1 MKRVAQRLRDGELRV
16 VDSPEPELRA
26 TSVLVRTEASLVSAG
41 TERAKVQVGRESLLG
56 KARRRPDQVRTVLDS
71 VRQEGLGPTVQ
82 SVRARLDALSPLG
95 YSAAGRVEFVGSEVP
110 DIRPGE
116 RVACGGESAGHAE
129 LLAVP
134 GNLCVSVPDSVP
146 AEDAAFTTVGAIAMH
161 GFRQAELRL
170 GERVAVIG
178 MGLVGQLTA
187 QIARAAGCEVMGIDL
202 SPWRLELAGE
212 ALTTARLRDA
222 VTTDDHGRWDAV
234 LVTAAAPTST
244 DPASLATDLARDRGT
259 IVVVGDVKLDLDRRR
274 LYDKEL
280 VVRLARSY
288 GPGRYDREY
297 EERGLDY
304 PLPYV
309 RWTERRNMAAFVDL
323 LAGGK
328 IHVDHLVTHRFPI
341 DEARN
346 AFDLLA
352 TADERSLAIVL
363 DYPSAGD
370 EAATPACVRP
380 PQGLDTRERRT
391 GNRIGFLGAGSF
403 AQRFLIPLAREAG
416 LELDLVATSTGL
428 SAAGVAERAG
438 FGRGACSVDDLLA
451 DEALTG
457 VVVATRHDRHA
468 DLVLSALDRGL
479 GVFVEKPLCLAEEEL
494 ERIEAA
500 VSAGGGSPLMVGFNR
515 RYAPLTR
522 ELTAFLESEPGPAN
536 VFVRVNAGTLPPDH
550 WLNDPVEGGGRL
562 VGEGCHFLDL
572 LLHLVGKPAAAVTA
586 QARRSSDEAVA
597 HVQDFVVVVRFED
610 GSLGTLLYGTRGS
623 RSRGKELVEAH
634 RGGRSAVLDDFGALA
649 LYGDGRTRKRS
660 VRRRDKG
667 HAAELKRFAR
677 LLAGEET
684 PDARADLA
692 AMRLTFAARR
702 ALEHGGEE
710 RLPAGELGSA

>member
-1 MKRVAQRLRDGELRV
+1 VAHLVKRVAQRLRDGELRV

-26 TSVLVRTEASLVSAG
+26 TSVLVRAEASLVSAG

-71 VRQEGLGPTVQ
+71 VRQEGLGATVQ
-82 SVRARLDALSPLG
+82 TVRARLDALSPLG
-95 YSAAGRVEFVGSEVP
+95 YSAAGRVEVVGSAVP

-116 RVACGGESAGHAE
+116 RVACAGESAGHGE

-146 AEDAAFTTVGAIAMH
+146 PQDAAFTTVGAIAMH

-187 QIARAAGCEVMGIDL
+187 QIARAAGCEVLGIDL

-212 ALTTARLRDA
+212 ALTAARLRSA
-222 VTTDDHGRWDAV
+222 VTADDLGRWDAV

-280 VVRLARSY
+280 SVRLARSY
-288 GPGRYDREY
+288 GPGRHDREY

-323 LAGGK
+323 LAGGN
-328 IHVDHLVTHRFPI
+328 IRVDHLVTHRFPI
-341 DEARN
+341 EEAPA

-352 TADERSLAIVL
+352 SADERSLAIVL
-363 DYPSAGD
+363 DYPAAGD
-370 EAATPACVRP
+370 ETASQTRARP
-380 PQGLDTRERRT
+380 PHDVHERRRRT
-391 GNRIGFLGAGSF
+391 GNRIGFLGAGNF

-428 SAAGVAERAG
+428 SAAGVAERAK
-438 FGRGACSVDDLLA
+438 FGRGACSVDELLA
-451 DEALTG
+451 DETLTG

-468 DLVLSALDRGL
+468 DLVLSALARGL
-479 GVFVEKPLCLAEEEL
+479 GVFVEKPLCLTEEEL
-494 ERIEAA
+494 DRIEGELS
-500 VSAGGGSPLMVGFNR
+500 VQPDTPLMVGFNR
-515 RYAPLTR
+515 RYAPLTS
-522 ELTAFLESEPGPAN
+522 ELKTFLDSEPGPAN
-536 VFVRVNAGTLPPDH
+536 VLVRVNAGTLPPDH
-550 WLNDPVEGGGRL
+550 WLNDPAEGGGRL
-562 VGEGCHFLDL
+562 LGEGCHFLDL
-572 LLHLVGKPAAAVTA
+572 LLHLVGRRATAVTA
-586 QARRSSDEAVA
+586 QARRSTDEAVA
-597 HVQDFVVVVRFED
+597 QVQDFVIVVRFED

-634 RGGRSAVLDDFGALA
+634 RGGRTAVLDDFGTLM
-649 LYGDGRTRKRS
+649 LYGAGGPRKRGG
-660 VRRRDKG
+660 RRRDKG
-667 HAAELKRFAR
+667 HAAELRRFAR
-677 LLAGEET
+677 LLAGEEA
-684 PDARADLA
+684 PDAQADLA

-702 ALEHGGEE
+702 ALEHGGEQ
-710 RLPAGELGSA
+710 RLAG